1 MTTDLYGRDH
11 KKTIV
16 ILLLGAN
23 LLLLLAFFVQMSRQK
38 RTADRLSATMEA
50 ALSEQSTS
58 EALDRLDHEHE
69 IVLRERLQA
78 RLQYEEARAEADD
91 LAIQAVRLEEQVAI
105 LTADLAATRAE
116 RDEHQSARSA
126 LERRLSDALDL
137 LATLDELKDELKAR
151 AGELDAAL
159 DAVQVARAETVE
171 AATEIDRL
179 RRQVIVLDRLVAALK
194 ARLSRGGR

>member
-11 KKTIV
+11 KKTFV

-23 LLLLLAFFVQMSRQK
+23 LLLLLAFFVQVSSQK
-38 RTADRLSATMEA
+38 RTADRLSETMEA
-50 ALSEQSTS
+50 ALSEQSTR
-58 EALDRLDHEHE
+58 ETLDRLNREHE

-78 RLQYEEARAEADD
+78 RLQYDEARSQAED
-91 LAIQAVRLEEQVAI
+91 LAIQAARLKEQVAI
-105 LTADLAATRAE
+105 LTADLAATSAE

-137 LATLDELKDELKAR
+137 LATLDELRVR
-151 AGELDAAL
+151 AGKLDAAL
-159 DAVQVARAETVE
+159 DEVQLARAETVE

-179 RRQVIVLDRLVAALK
+179 RRQVTVLDRLVAALK
-194 ARLSRGGR
+194 ARLGWGRQ